1 MCGYS
6 LKCRNLS
13 LVLRRVIY
21 CCLEVS
27 KVGQFFRVAQFR
39 SSVLLLVLQVRSSHV
54 LQSDYRAFL
63 SSSLSTFFWLFR
75 NRSGS
80 SSSVLQLCLV
90 FSLIRSSYENYE
102 QLQVHRRSD
111 YCVLSSPP
119 RSFVRHRPDITVP
132 VDWA

>member
-6 LKCRNLS
+6 LTCRNFPFLH
-13 LVLRRVIY
+13 RVIY

-27 KVGQFFRVAQFR
+27 KVGQFFRVVHNFGLL
-39 SSVLLLVLQVRSSHV
+39 LLLVLQVRSSHIH
-54 LQSDYRAFL
+54 QSDYRAFL
-63 SSSLSTFFWLFR
+63 SSSHSTFFWLFR

-80 SSSVLQLCLV
+80 SSSILQLCLV
-90 FSLIRSSYENYE
+90 FSLSRSSYENYE

-111 YCVLSSPP
+111 YCVLSSP
-119 RSFVRHRPDITVP
+119 RSFVRHCPDITVP